1 MPEAQGP
8 TSKDRQAALK
18 RNRSL
23 RSLAAVALAGG
34 AVAAVM
40 YLPGVTVD
48 PEGPVN
54 PSNPYPIS
62 FTISD
67 ANFIPLENVNA
78 YLEICYVVAAPAPAM
93 HTCQRPDKTLL
104 FKADWRNHS
113 LSTDQQ
119 FSITLDDFLRFA
131 APTKFGGADVS
142 IIVEYQ
148 PLVFPIRQERT
159 FRFATELGTD
169 GKLYWISRSV
179 DE

>member
-1 MPEAQGP
+1 MPEAQGR
-8 TSKDRQAALK
+8 TSKETQAALK

-23 RSLAAVALAGG
+23 RGLAAVALAGG

-67 ANFIPLENVNA
+67 ANFIPLENVNV
-78 YLEICYVVAAPAPAM
+78 YLEICYIVAAPAPAM
-93 HTCQRPDKTLL
+93 HTCQRPDKVLL

-113 LSTDQQ
+113 LTTDQQ
-119 FSITLDDFLRFA
+119 FSITLDDFLRFTT
-131 APTKFGGADVS
+131 PTKFGGADVS

-148 PLVFPIRQERT
+148 PWVFPIRQERT
-159 FRFATELGTD
+159 FRFAAELGTD